1 MKIAKLILLALVA
14 TTLTIAG
21 CARHHGYGMGS
32 EHQEAM
38 LERGVAETNEQVDQ
52 TVKDPE
58 KAKQAKALVQDIVA
72 EVKQSYKQNRE
83 YHQKLYA
90 LNANYE
96 APPEQF
102 TKILDDLNNA
112 RMASAMK
119 ILSLRFKM
127 KSLLTAQEWADLTSA
142 MDKARSRHMSK
153 PDGM

>member
-1 MKIAKLILLALVA
+1 MKTAKLILLALAA
-14 TTLTIAG
+14 TTLTMAG

-38 LERGVAETNEQVDQ
+38 LERGVAETNEMVDQ

-58 KAKQAKALVQDIVA
+58 KAKQVKAIVQDIVA

-96 APPEQF
+96 ATPEQF

-112 RMASAMK
+112 RMASATK
-119 ILSLRFKM
+119 ILGLRFKM

-142 MDKARSRHMSK
+142 MDKARSRHMPK
-153 PDGM
+153 PEGM